1 MAKGFLRRI
10 QAPLAGAIL
19 LAGLPWSTPVAGGGP
34 GKADARGTP
43 WWEVRLNVTAEGK
56 YVLRGDGPPVTG
68 FYALEA
74 CWEGR
79 LDPDAED
86 FILVQIKTELLGWR
100 LREGAGPAGRETV
113 LEAPDSPSP
122 ALHLIYVLKDGHEVE
137 FAFELGEI
145 AVPLRPSS
153 LTVPLELPRSSGRA
167 YRDFVCRGS
176 NRVVI
181 PESDLEERSPER
193 RFAWEWRSEEQI
205 LRKGRAFFVEQGHTV
220 KATVALI
227 RH

>member
-1 MAKGFLRRI
+1 MAKGFFRCLR
-10 QAPLAGAIL
+10 APLAGALL
-19 LAGLPWSTPVAGGGP
+19 LAGLPWSTPAAGGGSV
-34 GKADARGTP
+34 KAGGGTAP
-43 WWEVRLNVTAEGK
+43 WWEVRLSVAAEGK

-74 CWEGR
+74 RWEGR
-79 LDPDAED
+79 LEPDAED
-86 FILVQIKTELLGWR
+86 FLLVQIKTELLEWR
-100 LREGAGPAGRETV
+100 LREGSGPAGRETV
-113 LEAPDSPSP
+113 LEAADSPRP
-122 ALHLIYVLKDGHEVE
+122 ALRLIYVLKDGHEVE

-153 LTVPLELPRSSGRA
+153 LTIPLELPRSCGRA

-176 NRVVI
+176 NRVVV

-220 KATVALI
+220 KATVALT

>member
-1 MAKGFLRRI
+1 MAKGFFRRLR
-10 QAPLAGAIL
+10 APLAGAFLLTIL
-19 LAGLPWSTPVAGGGP
+19 SWGPAAAGRGP
-34 GKADARGTP
+34 GKAGDGTDP
-43 WWEVRLNVTAEGK
+43 WWEVRLTVAAEGK
-56 YVLRGDGPPVTG
+56 YILRGDGPSVTG

-79 LDPDAED
+79 LDPDGED
-86 FILVQIKTELLGWR
+86 FLLTHIKTELPEWR
-100 LREGAGPAGRETV
+100 LREGSGPAGRETV

-122 ALHLIYVLKDGHEVE
+122 ALHMVYVLKDGHEVE

-153 LTVPLELPRSSGRA
+153 LTVPLELPRSCGRA

-176 NRVVI
+176 NRVVV
-181 PESDLEERSPER
+181 PESDLVERSPER

-220 KATVALI
+220 KATVALT

>member
-1 MAKGFLRRI
+1 MAKGFFRWI
-10 QAPLAGAIL
+10 QAPLAGAVL
-19 LAGLPWSTPVAGGGP
+19 LAGLPFSAAVNGGAP
-34 GKADARGTP
+34 GKSDERGIP
-43 WWEVRLNVTAEGK
+43 WWEVRLTVAAEGK
-56 YVLRGDGPPVTG
+56 YVLRGDGPSVTG
-68 FYALEA
+68 FYSLEA
-74 CWEGR
+74 GWEGR
-79 LDPDAED
+79 LEPDAED
-86 FILVQIKTELLGWR
+86 FLLVQIKTELLEWR
-100 LREGAGPAGRETV
+100 LREGSGPAGRETV
-113 LEAPDSPSP
+113 LEAPGSPGP
-122 ALHLIYVLKDGHEVE
+122 VLHLIYVLKDGHEVE

-220 KATVALI
+220 KATVALT

>member
-1 MAKGFLRRI
+1 MAKSFFRRFR
-10 QAPLAGAIL
+10 APLAGALL
-19 LAGLPWSTPVAGGGP
+19 LAGLPFSMDGNGGGPRKAGGG
-34 GKADARGTP
+34 AAP
-43 WWEVRLNVTAEGK
+43 WWEVRLTVTAEGK
-56 YVLRGDGPPVTG
+56 YVLRGDGPSVTG

-74 CWEGR
+74 SWEGR
-79 LDPDAED
+79 LEPDAED
-86 FILVQIKTELLGWR
+86 FLLVQIKTEIQEWR
-100 LREGAGPAGRETV
+100 LREGSGPAGRETV
-113 LEAPDSPSP
+113 LEAADSPKP

-205 LRKGRAFFVEQGHTV
+205 LRKGRAFLVEQGHTV
-220 KATVALI
+220 KATVALT